1 MRARGHANL
10 NRVLPPCP
18 PERQDAAPF
27 GTLAPVS
34 GASQGRAAMSE
45 ACPCC
50 APLPRRLLLVAPVA
64 ASLAAPAFAGGE
76 PRRLALFNLNTGERF
91 EGVYAWGAE
100 HDPAAAAR
108 LAWLLRDH
116 RADQAHPIDPA
127 LLDTLWLLDRRI
139 PGRGFEVISAYRTPA
154 TQAELAARWGRAAET
169 SLHTEGRAIDIRRPG
184 LHPLGLVGAAWQ
196 LGRGGV
202 GLYRGA
208 SPFVHLDTGPRR
220 RW

>member
-1 MRARGHANL
+1 MRARGQAVL
-10 NRVLPPCP
+10 TRVRPTCLK
-18 PERQDAAPF
+18 ERQVAVRF
-27 GTLAPVS
+27 GTLAPVG
-34 GASQGRAAMSE
+34 GASQGRARMSE
-45 ACPCC
+45 PCPCC

-64 ASLAAPAFAGGE
+64 ASLSAPAFAAGE
-76 PRRLALFNLNTGERF
+76 PRRLVLLNLNTGERF

-116 RADQAHPIDPA
+116 RADEAHPIDPT

-154 TQAELAARWGRAAET
+154 TQADLAARWGRAAET
-169 SLHTEGRAIDIRRPG
+169 SLHTEGRAIDVRRPG
-184 LHPLGLVGAAWQ
+184 LHALGLVGAAWQ